1 MSRSVLS
8 GRTISFNKYIV
19 VGNKNPNDMILP
31 LVIDIKDFEKLV
43 NNILKKS
50 GSGVFVEIYAEDIN
64 NGEFRFRVTKN
75 KK

>member
-19 VGNKNPNDMILP
+19 VGDKNPNDMILP
-31 LVIDIKDFEKLV
+31 LVIDIKDFEDLL

-50 GSGVFVEIYAEDIN
+50 GSKVSAELYADDIC
-64 NGEFRFRVTKN
+64 NGKFKVRISKEK
-75 KK
+75 